1 VPKTEIVLGFGEL
14 SIIFVLPLDPLP
26 FRNRATF
33 AAKGSTPPLTIGLKK
48 PTGKVNMIKPQLI

>member
-1 VPKTEIVLGFGEL
+1 M
-14 SIIFVLPLDPLP
+14 IFVLPLDPFP